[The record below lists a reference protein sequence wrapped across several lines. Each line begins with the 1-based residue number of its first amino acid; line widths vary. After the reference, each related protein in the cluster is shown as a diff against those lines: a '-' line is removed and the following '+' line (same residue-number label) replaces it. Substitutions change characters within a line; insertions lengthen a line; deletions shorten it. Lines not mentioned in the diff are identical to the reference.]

1 MATNFEG
8 YTHQQL
14 LAMVKTLNPDLVK
27 TRATQL
33 IEAAEAITKIGE
45 DLRNHKVKGWEGEAA
60 LAFEQWTSRAST
72 ATLHLGKYSAA
83 AGKWMQAASQTMYEV
98 KDNIP
103 AYDTAAAKNLQ
114 VSKEHRNEPDAQQ
127 LGREAH
133 AKLSGDH
140 TKAIDALTK
149 LSQSYEQSK
158 TQIAK
163 EPIPTFPPMPGR
175 FVPQGD
181 YGGRS
186 DVSYGSGGSGGAYG
200 PGSGSYASSASMS
213 GPSSD
218 SGLSPGRV
226 PDAPLTPPAGRA
238 PIPDLPDRDVN
249 VNLDNVAVLPDKTLP
264 PVTGMPPTHGPG
276 PVTPGP
282 VAPMPPVVPLP
293 PGTGP
298 TLGGG
303 GSFNKVPPV
312 AGPPNGGKL
321 GMPPLMP
328 RDTGIIGGRQV
339 PSTTGPTTGLPRGLV
354 VGSEGAHPGARP
366 PVGPGMHPGMGGAHP
381 SGPGGNAAGRR
392 LAMEPGGVIGGAR
405 QPGAMPPGVVGR
417 AVPTTGQPFTHGGS
431 GLVRNTPAGESG
443 RGVMGH
449 AGAGAHAPG
458 NRNERQGGERP
469 DYLAEDE
476 ETWRSNDRVVP
487 RVID

>member
-27 TRATQL
+27 TRAAQL

-60 LAFEQWTSRAST
+60 LAFEQWASRAST
-72 ATLHLGKYSAA
+72 ATLHLGKYSAS

-103 AYDTAAAKNLQ
+103 AYDSAAAKNLQ

-149 LSQSYEQSK
+149 LAQSYEQSK

-163 EPIPTFPPMPGR
+163 EPIPTFPPMPGN
-175 FVPQGD
+175 FVPTGNYD
-181 YGGRS
+181 SDSGYLSRGGSASGETYGAGG
-186 DVSYGSGGSGGAYG
+186 SYG
-200 PGSGSYASSASMS
+200 PSASRS
-213 GPSSD
+213 GPSGD
-218 SGLSPGRV
+218 SGVTPGRLAEPV
-226 PDAPLTPPAGRA
+226 LPQNTGPVSAPG
-238 PIPDLPDRDVN
+238 LPDRDIN
-249 VNLDNVAVLPDKTLP
+249 VGLDNVAVLPDKTMP
-264 PVTGMPPTHGPG
+264 PVTGMPPTPGPG
-276 PVTPGP
+276 PVMPGP
-282 VAPMPPVVPLP
+282 VAPMPPVMPVA

-303 GSFNKVPPV
+303 GGSLNKVPPV
-312 AGPPNGGKL
+312 AGPPSGGKL

-339 PSTTGPTTGLPRGLV
+339 PSATGPTTGLPRGLV
-354 VGSEGAHPGARP
+354 VGSEGAHPGGRP
-366 PVGPGMHPGMGGAHP
+366 PAAMGMHSGMGGAHP
-381 SGPGGNAAGRR
+381 SGPGGNGAGRR

-417 AVPTTGQPFTHGGS
+417 AAPSGQPFTHGGS

-443 RGVMGH
+443 RGGMGH

-458 NRNERQGGERP
+458 RNERQGGERP

>member
-27 TRATQL
+27 TRSTQL
-33 IEAAEAITKIGE
+33 TEAAKAITKIGE
-45 DLRNHKVKGWEGEAA
+45 DLRNHKVTGWEGEAA
-60 LAFEQWTSRAST
+60 LAFEQWASRAST

-83 AGKWMQAASQTMYEV
+83 AGTWMQRASQTMYEV
-98 KDNIP
+98 KDNMP
-103 AYDTAAAKNLQ
+103 AYDAKAAKNLE
-114 VSKEHRNEPDAQQ
+114 VSKEYRNDPDAQQ
-127 LGREAH
+127 MGREAH

-149 LSQSYEQSK
+149 LAQSYEQSK

-163 EPIPTFPPMPGR
+163 EPIPTFPPMPGE
-175 FVPQGD
+175 FVPQGYD
-181 YGGRS
+181 GTDYMGRPGGASSYGGPT
-186 DVSYGSGGSGGAYG
+186 GTGT
-200 PGSGSYASSASMS
+200 YASSSPRS
-213 GPSSD
+213 EGTSD
-218 SGLSPGRV
+218 SGFAPSRV
-226 PDAPLTPPAGRA
+226 PDAPLPPATG
-238 PIPDLPDRDVN
+238 PTHIPGPPDRDVN
-249 VNLDNVAVLPDKTLP
+249 VGLDNVAVLPDKTLP
-264 PVTGMPPTHGPG
+264 PVTGMPPTPG
-276 PVTPGP
+276 PGP
-282 VAPMPPVVPLP
+282 VAPGPVVPMPPVVSLP

-312 AGPPNGGKL
+312 AGPPGGGKL

-339 PSTTGPTTGLPRGLV
+339 PSATGPTAGLPRGLV
-354 VGSEGAHPGARP
+354 VGSEGVHPGGRP
-366 PVGPGMHPGMGGAHP
+366 PAAMGMHPGTGGAHP

-392 LAMEPGGVIGGAR
+392 LAMEPGGVIGGVR

-417 AVPTTGQPFTHGGS
+417 AVPSGQPFTHGGS
-431 GLVRNTPAGESG
+431 GLVRNTPAGESA
-443 RGVMGH
+443 RGALGH

-458 NRNERQGGERP
+458 SRNERQGGERP